1 MSYMFTNFIIM
12 KKLLSILAFASIV
25 VACSSNNKTEADLKA
40 KNDSMKMIK
49 DSLRIDSFQ
58 RASAAIEEQK
68 LIEEKEAKEAEQA
81 AVLAAAARRST
92 RSTNTVRYVNSPSST
107 STATTQSQKK
117 GMSSAAK
124 GTLIGAGAGAV
135 TGILVDKKNA
145 RGAIIGGVLGAG
157 TGYVIGRGKD
167 VKSGRVQK

>member
-1 MSYMFTNFIIM
+1 M
-12 KKLLSILAFASIV
+12 KKLLTILAFASIV
-25 VACSSNNKTEADLKA
+25 VACSSNDKIKADLKA
-40 KNDSMKMIK
+40 KNDSMKMMK
-49 DSLRIDSFQ
+49 DSLKLDSFQ

-68 LIEEKEAKEAEQA
+68 RIEAKEAEQA

-92 RSTNTVRYVNSPSST
+92 RSTNTVRYVNYPSRST
-107 STATTQSQKK
+107 STSSATTQSQKK

-124 GTLIGAGAGAV
+124 GALIGGGAGAV

-157 TGYVIGRGKD
+157 TGYVIGRDKD